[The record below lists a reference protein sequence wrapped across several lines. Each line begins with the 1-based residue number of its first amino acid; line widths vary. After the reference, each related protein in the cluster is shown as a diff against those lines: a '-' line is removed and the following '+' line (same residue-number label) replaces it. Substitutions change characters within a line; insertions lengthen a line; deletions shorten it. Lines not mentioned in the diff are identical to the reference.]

1 MENRRLVSHQT
12 ILAKFVNQRIQR
24 IKMITIG
31 KMNRLVLLLM
41 VLISSSVVVGQV
53 SFPLWQKGAMPN
65 SRGMNIRDSIANERV
80 YRVGQPDIEVYTPSK
95 EENRNF
101 AILVIPGG
109 GYVREANVVS
119 GSQIA
124 KYFNT
129 LGATAFVLKY
139 RLPQSPDVIHSEL
152 APLQDG
158 QRAIK
163 LMRALAVK
171 YHYDA
176 DKIGVF
182 GTSAGGHLA
191 ASLGVY
197 TEDFTEV
204 KDSLAK
210 YSIRPDYMIL
220 LSPVI
225 SLADPYAHKGSR
237 ENLLG
242 KSASKEMIDKFSPNL
257 HVTETTPPTLLMQAN
272 DDPAVPSF
280 NSAMMYIALREKKV
294 NASLHIFPHGKHAI
308 ALTHNP
314 VSTDLWMPIVEAW
327 LKELGY

>member
-1 MENRRLVSHQT
+1 MKRVAIFVSL
-12 ILAKFVNQRIQR
+12 LA
-24 IKMITIG
+24 
-31 KMNRLVLLLM
+31 LY
-41 VLISSSVVVGQV
+41 V
-53 SFPLWQKGAMPN
+53 SASAQMPVYLWDKNTMPN
-65 SRGMNIRDSIANERV
+65 SKGLHLRDSVANERV
-80 YRVGQPDIEVYTPSK
+80 YVVGQPDIEVYASSK

-101 AILVIPGG
+101 AVLVIPGG
-109 GYVREANVVS
+109 GYAREANVVS

-139 RLPQSPDVIHSEL
+139 RLPQSPDVIHPEL

-158 QRAIK
+158 QRALKI
-163 LMRALAVK
+163 MRSLAAA

-197 TEDFTEV
+197 TEDYTEV
-204 KDSLAK
+204 KDSLSK
-210 YSIRPDYMIL
+210 YSFRPDFMIL

-242 KSASKEMIDKFSPNL
+242 KNASKELIDKFSPNL

-294 NASLHIFPHGKHAI
+294 NASLHIFPHGKHSI

>member
-1 MENRRLVSHQT
+1 MTKVISL
-12 ILAKFVNQRIQR
+12 LAA
-24 IKMITIG
+24 
-31 KMNRLVLLLM
+31 LLLCDVAM
-41 VLISSSVVVGQV
+41 AQT
-53 SFPLWQKGAMPN
+53 PLYLWDKGTMPN
-65 SRGMNIRDSIANERV
+65 SKGLQLRDSIDNERV
-80 YRVGQPDIEVYTPSK
+80 YVVGQPDIEVYTPSK

-101 AILVIPGG
+101 AVLVIPGG
-109 GYVREANVVS
+109 GYAREANVVS

-163 LMRALAVK
+163 IMRALAAK
-171 YHYDA
+171 YHYDT

-204 KDSLAK
+204 SDSIAK
-210 YSIRPDYMIL
+210 YSFRPDFMIL

-237 ENLLG
+237 DNLLG
-242 KSASKEMIDKFSPNL
+242 KNASKEMIDKFSPNL
-257 HVTETTPPTLLMQAN
+257 HVTVKTPPTLLMQAN

-280 NSAMMYIALREKKV
+280 NSAMMYIALREKNV
-294 NASLHIFPHGKHAI
+294 NASLHIFPHGKHSI

-314 VSTDLWMPIVEAW
+314 ISTDLWMPIVDTW
-327 LKELGY
+327 LRELGY

>member
-1 MENRRLVSHQT
+1 MKRIFLFLIVGVAATLMAQT
-12 ILAKFVNQRIQR
+12 SI
-24 IKMITIG
+24 
-31 KMNRLVLLLM
+31 
-41 VLISSSVVVGQV
+41 
-53 SFPLWQKGAMPN
+53 PLWQKGTMPN
-65 SRGMNIRDSIANERV
+65 SRGLNIADSIANERV
-80 YRVGQPDIEVYTPSK
+80 YRVGQPDMEVYTPSK

-101 AILVIPGG
+101 AVLVIPGG
-109 GYVREANVVS
+109 GYAREANVVS

-158 QRAIK
+158 QRAIR

-197 TEDFTEV
+197 TEDFTEM
-204 KDSLAK
+204 KDSLST
-210 YSIRPDYMIL
+210 YTIRPDYMIL

-237 ENLLG
+237 DNLLG
-242 KSASKEMIDKFSPNL
+242 KNASKEMIDKFSPNL
-257 HVTETTPPTLLMQAN
+257 HVTETTPPALLMQAN

-280 NSAMMYIALREKKV
+280 NSAMMYLALREKTV
-294 NASLHIFPHGKHAI
+294 NASLHIFPHGKHSI

-314 VSTDLWMPIVEAW
+314 ISTDLWMPIVAAW

>member
-1 MENRRLVSHQT
+1 MKLNAAIRTSLGVIISCTLSGTTIAQT
-12 ILAKFVNQRIQR
+12 Q
-24 IKMITIG
+24 
-31 KMNRLVLLLM
+31 VL
-41 VLISSSVVVGQV
+41 
-53 SFPLWQKGAMPN
+53 LWQKGAMPN
-65 SRGMNIRDSIANERV
+65 SRGLAISDSIANERV
-80 YRVGQPDIEVYTPSK
+80 YRVGQPDMEIYTPSK

-109 GYVREANVVS
+109 GYAREASVVS

-139 RLPQSPDVIHSEL
+139 RLPQSPDIIYPEL

-158 QRAIK
+158 QRAMM
-163 LMRALAVK
+163 LVRALAGR
-171 YHYDA
+171 YHYSA

-197 TEDFTEV
+197 TENFTGV
-204 KDSLAK
+204 KDSLSK
-210 YSIRPDYMIL
+210 YSFRPDYMIL

-242 KSASKEMIDKFSPNL
+242 KNAGKEMIDKFSPNL

-280 NSAMMYIALREKKV
+280 NSALMYIALREKKV

>member
-1 MENRRLVSHQT
+1 MPKS
-12 ILAKFVNQRIQR
+12 
-24 IKMITIG
+24 
-31 KMNRLVLLLM
+31 
-41 VLISSSVVVGQV
+41 
-53 SFPLWQKGAMPN
+53 KGLHL
-65 SRGMNIRDSIANERV
+65 RDSVANERV
-80 YRVGQPDIEVYTPSK
+80 YVVGQPDIEVYASSK

-101 AILVIPGG
+101 AVLVIPGG
-109 GYVREANVVS
+109 GYAREANVVS

-139 RLPQSPDVIHSEL
+139 RLPQSPDVIHPEL

-158 QRAIK
+158 QRALKI
-163 LMRALAVK
+163 MRSLAAA

-197 TEDFTEV
+197 TEDYTEV
-204 KDSLAK
+204 KDSLSK
-210 YSIRPDYMIL
+210 YSFRPDFMIL

-242 KSASKEMIDKFSPNL
+242 KNASKELIDKFSPNL

-294 NASLHIFPHGKHAI
+294 NASLHIFPHGKHSI

>member
-1 MENRRLVSHQT
+1 MKRVAIFVSL
-12 ILAKFVNQRIQR
+12 LA
-24 IKMITIG
+24 
-31 KMNRLVLLLM
+31 LY
-41 VLISSSVVVGQV
+41 V
-53 SFPLWQKGAMPN
+53 SASAQMPVYLWNKSTMPN
-65 SRGMNIRDSIANERV
+65 SKGLHLRDSVANERV
-80 YRVGQPDIEVYTPSK
+80 YVVGQPDIEVYASSK

-101 AILVIPGG
+101 AVLVIPGG
-109 GYVREANVVS
+109 GYAREANVVS

-139 RLPQSPDVIHSEL
+139 RLPQSPDVIHPEL

-158 QRAIK
+158 QRALKI
-163 LMRALAVK
+163 MRSLAAA

-197 TEDFTEV
+197 TEDYTEV
-204 KDSLAK
+204 KDSLSK
-210 YSIRPDYMIL
+210 YSFRPDFMIL

-242 KSASKEMIDKFSPNL
+242 KNASKELIDKFSPNL

-294 NASLHIFPHGKHAI
+294 NASLHIFPHGKHSI